1 MRKFFLLFTLAF
13 ISLTACRTYEKIN
26 YIQDVKPGVNEPID
40 NFSAVR
46 IQPRDMI
53 SIVISSRNPE
63 LSKLFNLPVVSYQA
77 GSEFSETGT
86 SQRLLGYTVSD
97 DGTIDFP
104 ILGTLH
110 LEGLS
115 RKETADLIKKKLI
128 DGNYIKDPVVTVQF
142 LNFKVAVIG
151 EVTMPG
157 TYTFEGDKLTV
168 LDALGLAKDLT
179 IFGRRD
185 RVFVI
190 REQNGERTIY
200 QLDLRS
206 VEMFKSPAYYLK
218 QNDVV
223 YVEPNNVRA
232 GQSTINENNVKSVSL
247 WISIGS
253 FLATIATLLVNV
265 IHFK

>member
-1 MRKFFLLFTLAF
+1 MKKFFLLFTLAC

-26 YIQDVKPGVNEPID
+26 YIQDVKPGEESVID
-40 NFSAVR
+40 NFSSIR

-53 SIVISSRNPE
+53 SIVVSCRNPE
-63 LSKLFNLPVVSYQA
+63 LSTLFNLPVVSYQA
-77 GSEFSETGT
+77 GSEFSETGL
-86 SQRLLGYTVSD
+86 SQRLLGYVVSEE
-97 DGTIDFP
+97 GTIDFP
-104 ILGTLH
+104 ILGTI
-110 LEGLS
+110 EVGGLS
-115 RKETADLIKKKLI
+115 RKETADLIKGKII

-142 LNFKVAVIG
+142 LNFKVAILG
-151 EVTMPG
+151 EVMNPG
-157 TYTFEGDKLTV
+157 TYTFDGDKLTV
-168 LDALGLAKDLT
+168 LDALGMAKDLT

-190 REQNGERTIY
+190 REQDGKRNIY
-200 QLDLRS
+200 QMDLRS
-206 VEMFKSPAYYLK
+206 VELFKSPAYYLK

-265 IHFK
+265 IR

>member
-1 MRKFFLLFTLAF
+1 MRKFILLLA
-13 ISLTACRTYEKIN
+13 IACLSLTACRTYEKIN
-26 YIQDVKPGVNEPID
+26 YIQDVKPGEATDID
-40 NFSAVR
+40 NFSAIR

-53 SIVISSRNPE
+53 SIVVSCRNPE
-63 LSKLFNLPVVSYQA
+63 LSTLFNLPVISYQA
-77 GSEFSETGT
+77 GSEFSEMGV
-86 SQRLLGYTVSD
+86 SQRLIGYVVSD

-104 ILGTLH
+104 ILGTIEVKELT
-110 LEGLS
+110 
-115 RKETADLIKKKLI
+115 RKETADLIKRKLI
-128 DGNYIKDPVVTVQF
+128 EGNYIKDPVVTVQF
-142 LNFKVAVIG
+142 INFKVAVIG
-151 EVTMPG
+151 EVTNPG

-168 LDALGLAKDLT
+168 LDALGMAHDLT

-190 REQNGERTIY
+190 REQDGKRNIY
-200 QLDLRS
+200 QMDLRS
-206 VEMFKSPAYYLK
+206 VDFFKSPAYYLK

-223 YVEPNNVRA
+223 YVEPNHVRA

-265 IHFK
+265 LR

>member
-1 MRKFFLLFTLAF
+1 MRKFFLLLTLACC
-13 ISLTACRTYEKIN
+13 LTACRTYEKIN
-26 YIQDVKPGVNEPID
+26 YIQDVKPGEESVID
-40 NFSAVR
+40 NFSSIR

-53 SIVISSRNPE
+53 SIVVSSRNPE
-63 LSKLFNLPVVSYQA
+63 LSTLFNLPVISYQA
-77 GSEFSETGT
+77 GSEFSETGL
-86 SQRLLGYTVSD
+86 SQRLIGYFVSEE
-97 DGTIDFP
+97 GTIEFP
-104 ILGTLH
+104 ILGTI
-110 LEGLS
+110 EVKGLS
-115 RKETADLIKKKLI
+115 RKETADLIKRKLI
-128 DGNYIKDPVVTVQF
+128 EGNYIKDPVVTVQF
-142 LNFKVAVIG
+142 INFKVAVLG
-151 EVTMPG
+151 EVTNPG
-157 TYTFEGDKLTV
+157 TYTFDGDKLTV

-190 REQNGERTIY
+190 REQDGKRNIY

-206 VEMFKSPAYYLK
+206 VDMFKSPAYYLK

-265 IHFK
+265 IHFNN

>member
-1 MRKFFLLFTLAF
+1 MKRIFLPLILACLGL
-13 ISLTACRTYEKIN
+13 SACRTYEKIN
-26 YIQDVKPGVNEPID
+26 YIQDVRPGEEDRIENFNPI
-40 NFSAVR
+40 R
-46 IQPRDMI
+46 IQPRDMV
-53 SIVISSRNPE
+53 SIVVSSRNPE
-63 LSKLFNLPVVSYQA
+63 LAKLFNLPVVSYQA
-77 GSEFSETGT
+77 GSEFSEYGT

-97 DGTIDFP
+97 EGDIDFP

-110 LEGLS
+110 VEGLS
-115 RKETADLIKKKLI
+115 RKETADLIKRKLI
-128 DGNYIKDPVVTVQF
+128 EGDYIKDPVVTVQF

-151 EVTMPG
+151 EVMTPG
-157 TYTFEGDKLTV
+157 TYTFEGDKLTI
-168 LDALGLAKDLT
+168 LDALGMAHDLT

-190 REQNGERTIY
+190 REQGGQRTIHKM
-200 QLDLRS
+200 DLRS

-265 IHFK
+265 IR